1 MQKCQDL
8 AGSGEELFFRVLASL
23 KWSVM
28 TIECIDD
35 KTPTPNWLLLSAAE
49 GSSQVD
55 IDIPSA
61 DVHLPS
67 HPWNSSHVPPP
78 HFFSI
83 FPRLLLFFKHSSNNL
98 NCSTLREQKQA
109 PGSTDVFGCLSG
121 THLTLH
127 QDLSGTEK
135 SSQWP
140 QAPVCREL
148 LGFSRLRRNVWPCVP
163 AKLQKLADL
172 I

>member
-1 MQKCQDL
+1 MISDDYRVYRWQDPHTEL
-8 AGSGEELFFRVLASL
+8 VATLSGRRKFSSWYWHPQCGRAPTKPSL
-23 KWSVM
+23 KLFSR
-28 TIECIDD
+28 
-35 KTPTPNWLLLSAAE
+35 
-49 GSSQVD
+49 
-55 IDIPSA
+55 
-61 DVHLPS
+61 
-67 HPWNSSHVPPP
+67 PPP

>member
-78 HFFSI
+78 
-83 FPRLLLFFKHSSNNL
+83 LFFYLSTFAFVF
-98 NCSTLREQKQA
+98 STLFKQLKLLNIKGTKASPGEHRCVWMPFRHTPHSASGLKWHREEQPVA
-109 PGSTDVFGCLSG
+109 TGSCLQGTSG
-121 THLTLH
+121 LLP
-127 QDLSGTEK
+127 SKEK
-135 SSQWP
+135 
-140 QAPVCREL
+140 
-148 LGFSRLRRNVWPCVP
+148 CV
-163 AKLQKLADL
+163 AMCSC
-172 I
+172 

>member
-1 MQKCQDL
+1 MTRPPHRIGCYSQRQK
-8 AGSGEELFFRVLASL
+8 EVLKLILTSPVRTCTYQAIPE
-23 KWSVM
+23 
-28 TIECIDD
+28 T
-35 KTPTPNWLLLSAAE
+35 LLTS
-49 GSSQVD
+49 
-55 IDIPSA
+55 
-61 DVHLPS
+61 
-67 HPWNSSHVPPP
+67 PP

-83 FPRLLLFFKHSSNNL
+83 FPRLLLFFQHSSNNL